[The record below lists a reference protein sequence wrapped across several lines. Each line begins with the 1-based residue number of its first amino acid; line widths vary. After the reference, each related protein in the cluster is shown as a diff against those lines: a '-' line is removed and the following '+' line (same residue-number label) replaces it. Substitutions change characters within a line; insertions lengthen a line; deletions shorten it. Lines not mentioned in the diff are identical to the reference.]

1 MKQLRPALLIV
12 LLLLLW
18 PSGVGAAAPLPRG
31 ALADEVVIKLRP
43 GAALSSQALARG
55 PHAADLNR
63 LLRGAGTGLAREL
76 APGSDTYR
84 MRVRP
89 GTDLPALI
97 ADLSANPDVAFAEP
111 NHTRAMMRTPNDPV
125 ITQQWA
131 LRDIHAYE

>member
-1 MKQLRPALLIV
+1 MA
-12 LLLLLW
+12 
-18 PSGVGAAAPLPRG
+18 LPRG
-31 ALADEVVIKLRP
+31 ALADELVIKLRP

-63 LLRGAGTGLAREL
+63 LLRSAGTGLAREL
-76 APGSDTYR
+76 VPGSDTYR

-111 NHTRAMMRTPNDPV
+111 NHIRTMTAHAQRPSDRAAVGAARHPR
-125 ITQQWA
+125 
-131 LRDIHAYE
+131 L